1 MRGGAALAAYLGGR
15 EWRATTANQGAM
27 GDCEIDGFIRGGWDC
42 GIVGKRLA
50 NGMISWLAA
59 IGRARQ
65 SDTSG
70 R

>member
-1 MRGGAALAAYLGGR
+1 MS
-15 EWRATTANQGAM
+15 
-27 GDCEIDGFIRGGWDC
+27 DCEIDGFIRGGWDW

>member
-1 MRGGAALAAYLGGR
+1 
-15 EWRATTANQGAM
+15 M
-27 GDCEIDGFIRGGWDC
+27 GFVDIDVFIRGGWDW